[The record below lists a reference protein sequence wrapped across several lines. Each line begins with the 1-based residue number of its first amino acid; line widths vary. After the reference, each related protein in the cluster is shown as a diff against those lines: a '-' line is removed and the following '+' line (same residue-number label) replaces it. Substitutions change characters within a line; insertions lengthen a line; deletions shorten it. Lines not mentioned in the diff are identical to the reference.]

1 MAQTTATR
9 APAEPRPARAVRGG
23 TRGRSPLRRT
33 AFYAVLI
40 LLTVAFVSP
49 LLFMLSTSFKTDVEA
64 VAANPT
70 WIPKDPTLEGYRFMF
85 STDQAPVLRWFLNS
99 LLAAAGQAALILVVA
114 SMAAYA
120 LARMEFRGRKVLTVM
135 ILATL
140 FIPPVSLLVPN
151 YVIVS
156 QLGWLDSLPAVIVP
170 GTAGAFGVFF
180 LRQFFISLPHELEEA
195 ALLDGANRWQIF
207 YKVILPL
214 SKPALATL
222 ALLSFLVNWNDFL
235 WPLYVL
241 FSPERLTLQPGLATL
256 QSAFATNYA
265 TIMVG
270 GVIASV
276 PVLVMYLI
284 AQRFV
289 IEGVSRSGLKG

>member
-1 MAQTTATR
+1 MAQTAATR
-9 APAEPRPARAVRGG
+9 APARSRTATAGG
-23 TRGRSPLRRT
+23 TKGPAAARRT
-33 AFYAVLI
+33 AFYGGLI
-40 LLTVAFVSP
+40 LLTLVFVSP
-49 LLFMLSTSFKTDVEA
+49 LLFMLTTSFKTDVES
-64 VAANPT
+64 VSANPT
-70 WIPKDPTLEGYRFMF
+70 WIPKQPTVEGYRTMLE
-85 STDQAPVLRWFLNS
+85 TAQTPVLRWFLNS
-99 LLAAAGQAALILVVA
+99 LLAATGQAILIVIVA

-120 LARMEFRGRKVLTVM
+120 LARMEFRGRRALTAM

-156 QLGWLDSLPAVIVP
+156 NLGWLDSLPAVIVP
-170 GTAGAFGVFF
+170 GAAGAFGVFF

-241 FSPERLTLQPGLATL
+241 FSPDRLTLQPGLSTL
-256 QSAFATNYA
+256 QSAFSTNYA

-270 GVIASV
+270 GVIASI
-276 PVLVMYLI
+276 PVLIMYSI

>member
-1 MAQTTATR
+1 MAQTAATR
-9 APAEPRPARAVRGG
+9 APARERTTVAGG
-23 TRGRSPLRRT
+23 TRGPSAARRT
-33 AFYAVLI
+33 AFYGGLI
-40 LLTVAFVSP
+40 LLTLVFVSP
-49 LLFMLSTSFKTDVEA
+49 LLFMVTTSFKTDVESVSA
-64 VAANPT
+64 TPT
-70 WIPKDPTLEGYRFMF
+70 WIPKQPTVEGYRTMLE
-85 STDQAPVLRWFLNS
+85 TAQTPVLRWFLNS
-99 LLAAAGQAALILVVA
+99 LLAATGQAILIVIVA

-120 LARMEFRGRKVLTVM
+120 LARMEFRGRRLLTVM

-170 GTAGAFGVFF
+170 GAAAAFGVFF

-195 ALLDGANRWQIF
+195 ALLDGANRFQIF

-241 FSPERLTLQPGLATL
+241 FSPDRLTLQPGLSTL
-256 QSAFATNYA
+256 QSAFTTNYA

-270 GVIASV
+270 GVIASI
-276 PVLVMYLI
+276 PVLVMYII

>member
-1 MAQTTATR
+1 MAR
-9 APAEPRPARAVRGG
+9 
-23 TRGRSPLRRT
+23 RSPVRVA
-33 AFYAVLI
+33 AFYSGLL
-40 LLTVAFVSP
+40 LLTLVFVSP
-49 LLFMLSTSFKTDVEA
+49 LLFMLSTSFKSNVESVSA
-64 VAANPT
+64 TPT
-70 WIPKDPTLEGYRFMF
+70 WIPREPTTEGYRFMF
-85 STDQAPVLRWFLNS
+85 SAAQTPVLRWFLNS
-99 LLAAAGQAALILVVA
+99 LLAAAGQAVLIVVVA

-140 FIPPVSLLVPN
+140 FIPPVSLLIPN
-151 YVIVS
+151 YVIIS
-156 QLGWLDSLPAVIVP
+156 ELGWLDSLQAVIVP
-170 GTAGAFGVFF
+170 GAAGAFGVFF

-195 ALLDGANRWQIF
+195 ALLDGANRFQIF

-214 SKPALATL
+214 SRPALATL
-222 ALLSFLVNWNDFL
+222 ALLSFLTNWNDFL

-241 FSPERLTLQPGLATL
+241 FSPERLTLQPGLSTL
-256 QSAFATNYA
+256 QSAFTTNYA

-276 PVLVMYLI
+276 PVLIMYVI